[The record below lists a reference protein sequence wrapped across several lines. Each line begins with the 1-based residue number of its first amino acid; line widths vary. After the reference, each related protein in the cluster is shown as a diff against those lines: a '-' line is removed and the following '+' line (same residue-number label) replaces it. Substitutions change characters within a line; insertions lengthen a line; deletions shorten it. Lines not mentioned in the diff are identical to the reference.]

1 LPVVEELKHNKK
13 AGPERPVFA
22 GCIIQTKLG
31 GGFSNTNKNIIM
43 KTEMDYNPEAWIL
56 IALMI
61 CATICCL
68 IISLAFYNGFVNA
81 KAFENGYEKAT
92 LQGEVGADWV
102 KAKP

>member
-22 GCIIQTKLG
+22 GCIIQTNSAA
-31 GGFSNTNKNIIM
+31 GFLTQTKKM
-43 KTEMDYNPEAWIL
+43 KTEKDYYDNEAWVL

-61 CATICCL
+61 GATICC
-68 IISLAFYNGFVNA
+68 IVATCNGFVKA

-92 LQGEVGADWV
+92 LQGEMGANWV